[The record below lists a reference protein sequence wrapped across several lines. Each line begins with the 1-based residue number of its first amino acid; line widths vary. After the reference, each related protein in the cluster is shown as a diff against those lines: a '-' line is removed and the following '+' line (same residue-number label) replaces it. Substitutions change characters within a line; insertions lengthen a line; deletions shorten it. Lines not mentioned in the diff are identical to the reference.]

1 MNQTTLNKNQ
11 HFRLFAHCIPVQG
24 AVRSV
29 LYDIQRGNYEFI
41 PTILAIIL
49 IKHKRKT
56 IQQIIDIFGAENENT
71 ILEYF
76 QFLLD
81 NEYIF
86 QLEKEELKLFPDLSM
101 HWEHPG
107 NVQNAILDYTKNTN
121 YNIKAAI
128 DELEELGC
136 KEIQLRFF
144 DKINLKKIA
153 QICKYCDGHR
163 IRLLEIIAPYQQ
175 IDEETL
181 EQFFKDYPRVVT
193 FYMYNSPFSK
203 VYETEK
209 YIPIIYNEQN
219 INNETHCGIINA
231 NGFTVTQG
239 LFIEAQKHNSCLN
252 HKISIDADG
261 NIKNCPSMQK
271 SYGNIKDTTLTQAL
285 NKNGFKDNWYISKD
299 QIEVCKDC
307 EFRYMCTDCRAY
319 LDEPKNKLS
328 KPLKCGYNP
337 YTTEWE
343 DWSTNPLKKKAIQF
357 YEIETNKI

>member
-1 MNQTTLNKNQ
+1 MNQPTLNKTQ

-24 AVRSV
+24 ALRSV
-29 LYDIQRGNYEFI
+29 LYDIQRGAYEFI
-41 PTILAIIL
+41 PSILAVIL
-49 IKHKRKT
+49 TKHKHKT
-56 IQQIIDIFGAENENT
+56 IQQIIAIFGAENEN
-71 ILEYF
+71 IIIEYF

-81 NEYIF
+81 KEYIF
-86 QLEKEELKLFPDLSM
+86 QLEKEALKLFPDLSM

-107 NVQNAILDYTKNTN
+107 YVQNAILDFNTHTK
-121 YNIKAAI
+121 YDIKSAI

-193 FYMYNSPFSK
+193 FYMFMAPFSK

-209 YIPIIYNEQN
+209 YIPIIYTEQN
-219 INNETHCGIINA
+219 ITNETHCGIINA

-252 HKISIDADG
+252 HKISIDVNG

-271 SYGNIKDTTLTQAL
+271 SYGNIKDTTLTEAL
-285 NKNGFKDNWYISKD
+285 NKKGFKDNWHIHKD
-299 QIEVCKDC
+299 QIEACKDC

-319 LDEPKNKLS
+319 IEQPNDKFS

-343 DWSTNPLKKKAIQF
+343 EWSTNPLKQKAIK
-357 YEIETNKI
+357 YYKIQTI